1 MNAFTIELFDEEIKK
16 IESLV
21 DTEIED
27 EFDLEDAIR
36 ILLKNL

>member
-1 MNAFTIELFDEEIKK
+1 MNAFTIMLFDEEIEK

-27 EFDLEDAIR
+27 EIDLEEAIR